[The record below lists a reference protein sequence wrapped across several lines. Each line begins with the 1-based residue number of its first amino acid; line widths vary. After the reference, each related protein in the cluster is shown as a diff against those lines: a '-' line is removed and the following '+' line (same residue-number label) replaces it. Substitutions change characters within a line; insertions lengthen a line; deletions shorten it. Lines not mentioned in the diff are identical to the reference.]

1 MVQPELEE
9 KMSDINVSMQKQATP
24 PEVKRAVKRRVPI
37 QLYLLKARTFI
48 ALIILLIYFSILAPN
63 FFTGASVIILIKHV
77 AINAFIAIGMTYVIV
92 AGGIDLSVGSIVG
105 LAGMVAGGLINEGLV
120 LPMFGVVVYF
130 EVWMIILIAL
140 GVGTIV
146 GALNGWIITGLNVA
160 PFIATLGT
168 MYAARGFALLL
179 ANGSTYPNLVGKA
192 ELNNTGFPFLGAG
205 DILAIPLPI
214 WLMIIAGVIAA
225 FVAGR
230 TPFGRQVYAIGGNE
244 KAAELSGVRVKRIK
258 MFVYMISGF
267 LAAIAGLIIASQL
280 VASHPASGTSF
291 ELNAIAAAVLGGTSM
306 SGGRGTIGGTIVGAF
321 VIGVLGDGMVMLG
334 VSDFW
339 QTVIKGVV
347 IVLAVAIDQI
357 QARMQASAALQQERG

>member
-1 MVQPELEE
+1 MTEMKVP
-9 KMSDINVSMQKQATP
+9 MQKPTAPQDVKKVTKRKTP
-24 PEVKRAVKRRVPI
+24 L

-48 ALIILLIYFSILAPN
+48 ALIILLIAFSIFSPN
-63 FFTGASVIILIKHV
+63 FFTGASLIILVKHV

-92 AGGIDLSVGSIVG
+92 AGGIDLSVGSVAG
-105 LAGMVAGGLINEGLV
+105 LAGMVAGGLINEGLI
-120 LPMFGVVVYF
+120 LPMFGSVVYF
-130 EVWMIILIAL
+130 QVWMVILIAL
-140 GVGTIV
+140 GVGTLV
-146 GALNGWIITGLNVA
+146 GAINGWIITRLNVA

-168 MYAARGFALLL
+168 MYAARGFALLR
-179 ANGSTYPNLVGKA
+179 ANGSTFPNLIGKP

-205 DILAIPLPI
+205 DIFGIPLPI
-214 WLMIIAGVIAA
+214 WLMIAAAVIAA

-244 KAAELSGVRVKRIK
+244 KAAELSGIRVKRVK

-267 LAAIAGLIIASQL
+267 LSALAGLIIASQL

-306 SGGRGTIGGTIVGAF
+306 SGGRGTIGGTIVGAL
-321 VIGVLGDGMVMLG
+321 VIGVLSDGMIMMG

-339 QTVIKGVV
+339 QTVIKGIV

-357 QARMQASAALQQERG
+357 QARLQATAALQQERG

>member
-1 MVQPELEE
+1 MTEV
-9 KMSDINVSMQKQATP
+9 KVSMQKPSTP
-24 PEVKRAVKRRVPI
+24 GEVKSTPKRRVPL

-48 ALIILLIYFSILAPN
+48 ALIILLIAFSIFSPN
-63 FFTGASVIILIKHV
+63 FFTGASLIILVKHV

-92 AGGIDLSVGSIVG
+92 AGGIDLSVGSVAG

-120 LPMFGVVVYF
+120 LPMFGSVVYF
-130 EVWMIILIAL
+130 QVWMVILIAL
-140 GVGTIV
+140 GVGTLV
-146 GALNGWIITGLNVA
+146 GAINGWIITRLNVA

-168 MYAARGFALLL
+168 MYAARGFALLR
-179 ANGSTYPNLVGKA
+179 ANGSTFPNLIGKP
-192 ELNNTGFPFLGAG
+192 ELNNTGFPILGAG
-205 DILAIPLPI
+205 DVLGIPLPI
-214 WLMIIAGVIAA
+214 WLMIVAAVIAA
-225 FVAGR
+225 FIASR

-244 KAAELSGVRVKRIK
+244 KAAELSGIRVKRVK

-267 LAAIAGLIIASQL
+267 LSALAGLVIASQL

-291 ELNAIAAAVLGGTSM
+291 ELNAIAAAVLGGASM
-306 SGGRGTIGGTIVGAF
+306 SGGRGTIGGTIVGAL
-321 VIGVLGDGMVMLG
+321 VIGVLADGMIMMG

-357 QARMQASAALQQERG
+357 QARLQATVALQQERG

>member
-1 MVQPELEE
+1 MT
-9 KMSDINVSMQKQATP
+9 DINVSMQKQATP
-24 PEVKRAVKRRVPI
+24 PDVKVTAKRRVPI

-48 ALIILLIYFSILAPN
+48 ALIILLVYFSILAPN
-63 FFTGASVIILIKHV
+63 FFTGASLIILIKHV

-105 LAGMVAGGLINEGLV
+105 LAGMVAGGLINEGLI

-146 GALNGWIITGLNVA
+146 GALNGWIITRLNVA

-168 MYAARGFALLL
+168 MYAARGFALLS
-179 ANGSTYPNLVGKA
+179 ANGSTYPNLVGKP
-192 ELNNTGFPFLGAG
+192 ELGNTGFPFLGAG
-205 DILAIPLPI
+205 DIVGIPLPI
-214 WLMIIAGVIAA
+214 WLMIVAGLIAA
-225 FVAGR
+225 FVASR

-267 LAAIAGLIIASQL
+267 LAALAGLIVASEL

-357 QARMQASAALQQERG
+357 QARMQATAALQQERG